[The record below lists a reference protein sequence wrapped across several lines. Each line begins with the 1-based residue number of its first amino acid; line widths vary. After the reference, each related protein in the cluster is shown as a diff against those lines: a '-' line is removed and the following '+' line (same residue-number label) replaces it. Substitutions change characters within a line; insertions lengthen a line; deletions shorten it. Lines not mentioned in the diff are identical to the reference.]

1 MRDPVIIKGN
11 HYGLSV
17 FLDPELPM
25 EQLLE
30 ALASKFREASRFFR
44 GASLALSF
52 EGRALTQEETNAAV
66 NTICDNSE
74 IHISCVIDTDKA
86 REAFFRRV
94 LEEQEEKESGSHKE
108 PEGQFCKGTLR
119 SGQVL
124 EAEGSVILLG
134 DVNPGARIAAKG
146 NIIVLGALRGTAL
159 AGLAGEKHAV
169 IVALEMEPVQL
180 RIGGAALRPGG
191 RFKASG
197 PQIAYLDFGQLRVE
211 PLCKEILDEVHL
223 D

>member
-30 ALASKFREASRFFR
+30 ALASKFREGIRFFR

-86 REAFFRRV
+86 RKPSSGAYWKNRRKRRAAAIRSRKGSSAREPSAPDRCWRPREASSF
-94 LEEQEEKESGSHKE
+94 
-108 PEGQFCKGTLR
+108 
-119 SGQVL
+119 
-124 EAEGSVILLG
+124 
-134 DVNPGARIAAKG
+134 
-146 NIIVLGALRGTAL
+146 
-159 AGLAGEKHAV
+159 
-169 IVALEMEPVQL
+169 
-180 RIGGAALRPGG
+180 
-191 RFKASG
+191 
-197 PQIAYLDFGQLRVE
+197 
-211 PLCKEILDEVHL
+211 
-223 D
+223 